1 MGNKISENKKPE
13 DFKNIIDTIA
23 TYYILT
29 MDFKNLSKL
38 SEKEHCDKMLVLTS
52 DIIGKYFTLQQISY
66 LDQRVQNGEQ
76 VDVMEDDKVIYMSKE
91 QLESLDVDV
100 NKKERVCLGIAK
112 FYIIIAHVFAA
123 IVMTINPIYTYVDEN
138 GVKHE
143 YNIYEKDKIPN
154 DAITRVQRLNICKN
168 RIDNLQSGQETIV
181 NQANGNINVSPNIC
195 SINLMSDGNVKS
207 LSDEPGIPELKQLY
221 LDEQY
226 DFTTGKFQGMTK
238 ETEQQYNSDLKQF
251 YTVFTGNTD
260 MPEDIKDFSDIKL
273 KNYQADENCLNNKFK
288 SSYSGNV
295 KNDLFAQYANNIK
308 LMIERANAKQDELLK
323 IINILFIYVV
333 DERTG
338 NKKVKI
344 NPKLNDAKLS
354 TVVKNTR
361 KIIIDLYSKCENDYL
376 EGVKLYEAIVDTIGF
391 STLINQEQ
399 NLNKIVENLSA
410 PFVTPVVPEPFVP
423 MPEPFVPMPEPV
435 PFVPMPVP
443 EPFVPMPVPVPF
455 VPMPVPEPV
464 SEPEPSPEPV
474 SEPEPSPETDIDT
487 EPETDID
494 TEPETDTDYDT
505 DTENDSDA
513 DTENETQ
520 PIPDFVSPTTPTTP
534 IITSNEPEPVVEP
547 PTTPTTPIITSNEP
561 TPEPVPV
568 PTLEPSPEPVPVPTL
583 EPSPEPTFEPSP
595 EPTPFNVP
603 VNVPA
608 PAHNVFTFNITPA
621 PELIAK
627 GNENYQTSISTSNS
641 IPQPTQETSGGR
653 KRRTRRKKKQHKK
666 RKTRKHQNKK

>member
-1 MGNKISENKKPE
+1 
-13 DFKNIIDTIA
+13 
-23 TYYILT
+23 
-29 MDFKNLSKL
+29 
-38 SEKEHCDKMLVLTS
+38 
-52 DIIGKYFTLQQISY
+52 
-66 LDQRVQNGEQ
+66 
-76 VDVMEDDKVIYMSKE
+76 
-91 QLESLDVDV
+91 
-100 NKKERVCLGIAK
+100 
-112 FYIIIAHVFAA
+112 
-123 IVMTINPIYTYVDEN
+123 
-138 GVKHE
+138 
-143 YNIYEKDKIPN
+143 
-154 DAITRVQRLNICKN
+154 
-168 RIDNLQSGQETIV
+168 
-181 NQANGNINVSPNIC
+181 
-195 SINLMSDGNVKS
+195 

-474 SEPEPSPETDIDT
+474 SEPEPSPEPVSEPEPSPEPVSEPEPSPETDIDTEPETDIDT

>member
-288 SSYSGNV
+288 SS
-295 KNDLFAQYANNIK
+295 
-308 LMIERANAKQDELLK
+308 
-323 IINILFIYVV
+323 
-333 DERTG
+333 
-338 NKKVKI
+338 
-344 NPKLNDAKLS
+344 
-354 TVVKNTR
+354 
-361 KIIIDLYSKCENDYL
+361 
-376 EGVKLYEAIVDTIGF
+376 
-391 STLINQEQ
+391 
-399 NLNKIVENLSA
+399 
-410 PFVTPVVPEPFVP
+410 
-423 MPEPFVPMPEPV
+423 
-435 PFVPMPVP
+435 
-443 EPFVPMPVPVPF
+443 
-455 VPMPVPEPV
+455 
-464 SEPEPSPEPV
+464 
-474 SEPEPSPETDIDT
+474 
-487 EPETDID
+487 
-494 TEPETDTDYDT
+494 
-505 DTENDSDA
+505 
-513 DTENETQ
+513 
-520 PIPDFVSPTTPTTP
+520 
-534 IITSNEPEPVVEP
+534 
-547 PTTPTTPIITSNEP
+547 
-561 TPEPVPV
+561 
-568 PTLEPSPEPVPVPTL
+568 
-583 EPSPEPTFEPSP
+583 
-595 EPTPFNVP
+595 
-603 VNVPA
+603 
-608 PAHNVFTFNITPA
+608 
-621 PELIAK
+621 
-627 GNENYQTSISTSNS
+627 
-641 IPQPTQETSGGR
+641 
-653 KRRTRRKKKQHKK
+653 
-666 RKTRKHQNKK
+666 

>member
-1 MGNKISENKKPE
+1 MSENKKPV

-52 DIIGKYFTLQQISY
+52 DIIGKYFTLQQISF
-66 LDQRVQNGEQ
+66 LEQRVQNGEQ
-76 VDVMEDDKVIYMSKE
+76 SDVMENDKVIYMTKE
-91 QLESLDVDV
+91 QLESLDIDA

-123 IVMTINPIYTYVDEN
+123 IVMTINPIYTYVDES

-143 YNIYEKDKIPN
+143 YNINEKDKIPK
-154 DAITRVQRLNICKN
+154 DATTSVRRLNICKN

-181 NQANGNINVSPNIC
+181 NDANGNIDVSPNIC
-195 SINLMSDGNVKS
+195 SINLMSNGNVKS

-226 DFTTGKFQGMTK
+226 DFTTGKFKGMTK

-273 KNYQADENCLNNKFK
+273 KNYQADEKCLNNKFK

-295 KNDLFAQYANNIK
+295 KNDLFAKYANNIK

-323 IINILFIYVV
+323 IINILFTYVV

-354 TVVKNTR
+354 MVVKNTR

-376 EGVKLYEAIVDTIGF
+376 EGVKIYEAIVDTIGF
-391 STLINQEQ
+391 STLITQEQ
-399 NLNKIVENLSA
+399 NLNQTVEDLSA
-410 PFVTPVVPEPFVP
+410 PFVTPVSNYDKDTSENKSNYEPL
-423 MPEPFVPMPEPV
+423 MPQLPP
-435 PFVPMPVP
+435 
-443 EPFVPMPVPVPF
+443 
-455 VPMPVPEPV
+455 
-464 SEPEPSPEPV
+464 
-474 SEPEPSPETDIDT
+474 
-487 EPETDID
+487 
-494 TEPETDTDYDT
+494 
-505 DTENDSDA
+505 
-513 DTENETQ
+513 NET
-520 PIPDFVSPTTPTTP
+520 FVSPTTPATPIIELKEPVYDPTFEPEPLPEPEPAFVSPATPTTP
-534 IITSNEPEPVVEP
+534 IITSNESGFEPVPEPVPTFEP
-547 PTTPTTPIITSNEP
+547 VPEPVPTFEPEPEPTFEPEPEPTFEPEPEPVPTFEHELEPTFEPEPEPTFEPEPEPTFEPEPEPTFVSPATPATPTTPIITSNES
-561 TPEPVPV
+561 V
-568 PTLEPSPEPVPVPTL
+568 
-583 EPSPEPTFEPSP
+583 FEPGP
-595 EPTPFNVP
+595 TVEPI
-603 VNVPA
+603 NVPA
-608 PAHNVFTFNITPA
+608 HNIFTFNIAPA
-621 PELIAK
+621 HELIAK
-627 GNENYQTSISTSNS
+627 GKENENVSYNSQTSTL
-641 IPQPTQETSGGR
+641 PQPIQESSGG
-653 KRRTRRKKKQHKK
+653 KKKITRRKHKQHKK
-666 RKTRKHQNKK
+666 RKTRKHKTK